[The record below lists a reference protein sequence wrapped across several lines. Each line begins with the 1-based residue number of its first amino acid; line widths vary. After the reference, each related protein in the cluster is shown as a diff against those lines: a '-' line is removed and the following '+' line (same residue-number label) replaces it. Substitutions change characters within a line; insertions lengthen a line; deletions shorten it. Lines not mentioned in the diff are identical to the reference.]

1 MEGEGLTIHFT
12 LRKCIVEEEISEES
26 GENGPFNRIEKMIK
40 NTAKRIE
47 TEAEKLSL
55 ENFGINELEKGIK
68 ERFTPKKS
76 EGGKKKSGNK
86 KESEESGSKEGG
98 TEE

>member
-1 MEGEGLTIHFT
+1 
-12 LRKCIVEEEISEES
+12 
-26 GENGPFNRIEKMIK
+26 MIK

-55 ENFGINELEKGIK
+55 ENFGINEIEKGIK
-68 ERFTPKKS
+68 ERF
-76 EGGKKKSGNK
+76 GGKKSDSNKKETGNK
-86 KESEESGSKEGG
+86 KESVEESSKQGG